1 MNLSQSLNIEVNP
14 EHQYSSCERGL
25 SEYINRLLRR
35 YFPNK
40 MNFSKVD
47 AYEHV
52 ADVAEL
58 NASPRK
64 VQDLKRHKACSPY
77 VFWRIYAP

>member
-47 AYEHV
+47 
-52 ADVAEL
+52 VAEL

>member
-1 MNLSQSLNIEVNP
+1 
-14 EHQYSSCERGL
+14 
-25 SEYINRLLRR
+25 
-35 YFPNK
+35 

-47 AYEHV
+47 AYELV

-64 VQDLKRHKACSPY
+64 VQDLKSHNACSPY